1 RVVVVVAEHGDDGN
15 GEAPAGV
22 GNDLGLVHLAVLSQV
37 AGQQD
42 EVRTLG
48 HRGKRLGGL
57 GASPLGSVDVAG
69 GGDPD
74 RHLDIVPR
82 LTTPRPG

>member
-1 RVVVVVAEHGDDGN
+1 
-15 GEAPAGV
+15 
-22 GNDLGLVHLAVLSQV
+22 
-37 AGQQD
+37 
-42 EVRTLG
+42 
-48 HRGKRLGGL
+48 
-57 GASPLGSVDVAG
+57 VDVAG